1 MNCVVGCKTLPLS
14 WSKWMVV
21 KVGGTLSP
29 SGLGE
34 STSVV
39 AGCAFW
45 DCVDKWMAGR
55 DGWSMMAHHSLE
67 TDLS

>member
-1 MNCVVGCKTLPLS
+1 
-14 WSKWMVV
+14 MVV
-21 KVGGTLSP
+21 KVGRTLP
-29 SGLGE
+29 PWGLGE

-39 AGCAFW
+39 ARCAFW

-55 DGWSMMAHHSLE
+55 DGWSMMVRHSLE